1 MDIGIHSRILHISNY
16 SVHRF
21 SYDCFVYV
29 ILNYSIIVYLTDMD
43 TNMRI
48 KAISCLLV
56 HVVCNIYGFTHQNLK
71 VKVCIP

>member
-1 MDIGIHSRILHISNY
+1 MEIGGHSTILHISNY
-16 SVHRF
+16 SVHTF

-48 KAISCLLV
+48 KYKGNFMFVL
-56 HVVCNIYGFTHQNLK
+56 
-71 VKVCIP
+71 